1 MGKIRAACDTEP
13 VFVPYRQQG
22 EPPRKA
28 GCINVAVPL
37 EGLSENQVQ
46 LIGHLCRAVDAMNPV
61 FRRQLYAGTDKLLDF
76 LGSIGDFLTGDSVRS
91 LEAYIQI
98 IHLQNGPWSFIP
110 RKNHILD
117 IDEAAVRAA
126 AERAGKEA
134 EFEFFRPFLYELV
147 PFPAKAEFYP
157 ATLTED
163 ALADMGEEAQLVN
176 SLILEEENGEYRT
189 VLNEK
194 HFREH
199 CERAVRHLETA
210 RNFSEDPEFTLYLD
224 AKIEELRTG
233 SGEARRLADYHWIK
247 HNSDVDIILSTAL
260 EVYLDDWQNV
270 KGAACGAV
278 LVKNHS
284 MEQLLKQFVGK
295 VAEWE
300 SAAPWKWRRDKIDAE
315 KLPKLKFVDVCNW
328 SGDYVTSP
336 QTVLAQSLPN
346 DEWVGK
352 NIGTVN
358 MLYRNTGEAVH
369 QLWGSLLAEEFLP
382 GNIVEKYGEQLYF
395 GGQIH
400 AILHEIGHTTGRQ
413 DPDHPGQP
421 SSYLKEEYSPL
432 EEARAEL
439 FGMWASQASAQAG
452 IITREVADAGQYS
465 MLLSMINALK
475 FEAAQA
481 HNTARNVIFHYL
493 QAAGVIRIEQ
503 EDDRKK
509 FLLDLEALHPH
520 VERLLGRIGD
530 IKAAGDREGAASLR
544 DEYCFE
550 DPLRPEIEKRTAKNP
565 LGTGLIFPV
574 LKEEE
579 GRFIAEAEYPAF
591 IRQRKFL

>member
-1 MGKIRAACDTEP
+1 MEEITAASAIEP

-28 GCINVAVPL
+28 GLIRVEVPL
-37 EGLSENQVQ
+37 EGLSANQLQ
-46 LIGHLCRAVDAMNPV
+46 LIGHLCRAVDAMNTV
-61 FRRQLYAGTDKLLDF
+61 FRRQIYAGTDKFLDF
-76 LGSIGDFLTGDSVRS
+76 LGSIGEFLTGDSVS
-91 LEAYIQI
+91 ALEAYIQI

-110 RKNHILD
+110 RKNHILN
-117 IDEAAVRAA
+117 IDEAIVRAA

-134 EFEFFRPFLYELV
+134 EYEEFRPFLYELV
-147 PFPAKAEFYP
+147 PFPDKAEFYP
-157 ATLTED
+157 AAITED
-163 ALADMGEEAQLVN
+163 DLSKMGEEAQLVN
-176 SLILEEENGEYRT
+176 SIILEEENGRYRT
-189 VLNEK
+189 VLNEQY
-194 HFREH
+194 FREH

-210 RNFSEDPEFTLYLD
+210 RDFSEDPEFTLYLD

-233 SGEARRLADYHWIK
+233 SGEARRLADYHWIR
-247 HNSDVDIILSTAL
+247 HNSDVDVILSTAL
-260 EVYLDDWQNV
+260 EVYLDGWQNV

-278 LVKNHS
+278 LVKNHG
-284 MEQLLKQFVGK
+284 MEQLMKQFVAR
-295 VAEWE
+295 VAAWE
-300 SAAPWKWRRDKIDAE
+300 STAPWKWKREQIDTE
-315 KLPKLKFVDVCNW
+315 KLPKLKFVDVFNW
-328 SGDYVTSP
+328 SGDYVSSP

-369 QLWGSLLAEEFLP
+369 QLRGSLLAEEFLP
-382 GNIVEKYGEQLYF
+382 KKIMEQYGEQLYY

-421 SSYLKEEYSPL
+421 SSYLKEEYSPI

-439 FGMWASQASAQAG
+439 FGMWAAQASVQAG
-452 IITREVADAGQYS
+452 IITRDVADAGQYS
-465 MLLSMINALK
+465 MLLSMINSLK

-481 HNTARNVIFHYL
+481 HNIARNVIFHYL
-493 QAAGVIRIEQ
+493 RTAEVIRIEQ
-503 EDDRKK
+503 EDGRKK
-509 FLLDLEALHPH
+509 LSLDLNTLHPH

-530 IKAAGDREGAASLR
+530 IKAAGDREGAAALR

-550 DPLRPEIEKRTAKNP
+550 DPLRPEIEERTASIP
-565 LGTGLIFPV
+565 LGTGLIFPA
-574 LKEEE
+574 LYERE
-579 GRFIAEAEYPAF
+579 GKFIAEIDYPAF
-591 IRQRKFL
+591 IRQGKFM